1 MSLRFK
7 YRHLVT
13 PQPIPSL
20 GGLLARPRPIV
31 TVTLIGPSN
40 SAVERAL
47 LDTGADDT
55 VFPER
60 VAGLLGVDLTN
71 APMRTLTG
79 IAGTGH
85 QVRYALIR
93 LRLTD
98 GAESRDWPAWVGFTN
113 APLRYPALGFA
124 GCLQFFTASF
134 HGDLEEVELAVN
146 RLYRGV

>member
-7 YRHLVT
+7 YRGIRS

-20 GGLLARPRPIV
+20 GGKLLRPRPIV

-40 SAVERAL
+40 SVVDRAL

-79 IAGTGH
+79 IAQTGH
-85 QVRYALIR
+85 VVRYAQIQ

-98 GAESRDWPAWVGFTN
+98 GVEFRDWPAWVGFTD
-113 APLRYPALGFA
+113 APLRFPALGFA
-124 GCLQFFTASF
+124 GCLQFFSACF
-134 HGDLEEVELAVN
+134 HGDLEEVELTVN
-146 RLYRGV
+146 SYYPGK